1 MPGEPITLIS
11 ADKAD
16 YSDEENSNN
25 EVYRVST
32 EYLQT
37 LSSGSFSPAKLT
49 LKVGC
54 IVMLLRNLDPQRGL
68 RNGTRLIVKKSVSMS
83 LKL

>member
-1 MPGEPITLIS
+1 MLNEKVLELMPGESVTLTS

-16 YSDEENSNN
+16 YSQEENASN
-25 EVYRVST
+25 EVYRVSD

-37 LSSGSFSPAKLT
+37 LNPGNFPPAKLT

-54 IVMLLRNLDPQRGL
+54 IVMLLRNLNLL
-68 RNGTRLIVKKSVSMS
+68 RSLCNGT
-83 LKL
+83 